1 MFAGRAVG
9 ADGGIDI
16 GVEGL
21 FCRRALSVACFSSVP
36 RSGFKRAPREGRL
49 SEMKQLDASPTTI
62 TTPPPSAEQFPLA
75 LRRVAIDTYR
85 ENVAYLHRDC
95 AIYRA
100 EGFQALAKVE
110 VRANGRQVLATL
122 NVVDDPRIVRCDEIG
137 LSMDAFAQLGV
148 ANGHPAR
155 VSQAEPPSSIPA
167 LHRKIA
173 GERLTRDDFRA
184 VVRDIAEHRYSKIEL
199 TAFVVASNQGELD
212 REEVYFLTEAMAD
225 VGQRLDWHERVV
237 VDKHCIGGIPGNR
250 TSMLVVPIV
259 AAHGMLCP
267 KTSSRAITSPAGTAD
282 TMEVL
287 TEVELPVERLLEIVR
302 EHRGCIAW
310 GGTAQLSPADDVLIS
325 VERPLSIDSPGQMVA
340 SILSKKVAAGSTHL
354 LLDIPLGPTAKV
366 RSMPEAQRLRRL
378 FEFVARRM
386 NLSIDVVIT
395 DGRQPIGAGIGPALE
410 ARDVMRVLEND
421 PRAPN
426 DLRQKALRLAGRMLE
441 FDPDVRGGDGFAIAR
456 DILDSGRALA
466 KMDAIIRAQGAKPFD
481 HNTPQLARLSFEVLA
496 DADGVVIAIDNHQL
510 ARIARIAGAPKVQGA
525 GVDLLRKLGD
535 AVERGS
541 VLYRVHADYAA
552 DLEFARQACLRAT
565 AYSIGSADEVPR
577 LFVEF

>member
-1 MFAGRAVG
+1 MEPRAEQPPVAGG
-9 ADGGIDI
+9 
-16 GVEGL
+16 
-21 FCRRALSVACFSSVP
+21 S
-36 RSGFKRAPREGRL
+36 
-49 SEMKQLDASPTTI
+49 ASP
-62 TTPPPSAEQFPLA
+62 LR
-75 LRRVAIDTYR
+75 LRRVAIDTWR

-100 EGFQALAKVE
+100 EGFQALSKVE
-110 VRANGRQVLATL
+110 VRANGRRILATL
-122 NVVDDPRIVRCDEIG
+122 NVVDDGCIVQPDELG
-137 LSMDAFAQLGV
+137 LSIDAFLQLGV
-148 ANGHPAR
+148 DNGHPAM
-155 VSQAEPPSSIPA
+155 VAQAEPPSSIPA

-173 GERLTRDDFRA
+173 GERLAREDFRA
-184 VVRDIAEHRYSKIEL
+184 IVRDIAEHRYSKIEL
-199 TAFVVASNQGELD
+199 TAFVVATNQGELD
-212 REEVYFLTEAMAD
+212 REEVTFLTEAMAA
-225 VGQRLDWHERVV
+225 VGHRIDWHERPV

-287 TEVELPVERLLEIVR
+287 ARVELPTEALSGIVR
-302 EHRGCIAW
+302 EHRGCLAW

-496 DADGVVIAIDNHQL
+496 DAHGVVIAIDNHQL

-525 GVDLLRKLGD
+525 GVDLMRKLGD
-535 AVERGS
+535 AVEQGS
-541 VLYRVHADYAA
+541 VLYRVHADYVA